1 MSSNLLHNTDHNE
14 LFNQRLHSLIEGR
27 TVPQFIAVEGPI
39 GIGKTTLAK
48 RLASCF
54 NYEILLERA
63 EENPFLAQFYKNRH
77 QNALATQLFFL
88 FQRAQQIQD
97 MRQQDLFSPVR
108 VADFLMEKDK
118 LFARVNL
125 SEEEFKLYQQVYAQM
140 TIDSPTPDLVIY
152 LQAPVDTLMQR
163 VNSRGIQIEQN
174 IDRDY
179 IETLNQAY
187 SEFFLYYDGAPTL
200 IINCAEMD
208 FNSSDDD
215 FLSLI
220 DYMLNVKNGRQYF
233 NPTIF
238 S

>member
-1 MSSNLLHNTDHNE
+1 MSSNLQPVENSQHVFD
-14 LFNQRLHSLIEGR
+14 QRLQTLIEGR
-27 TVPQFIAVEGPI
+27 EVPRYLAVEGPI
-39 GIGKTTLAK
+39 GVGKTTLAK

-54 NYEILLERA
+54 NYEIMLERA
-63 EENPFLAQFYKNRH
+63 EENPFLGQFYKNRN

-108 VADFLMEKDK
+108 VADFLMEKDR
-118 LFARVNL
+118 LFAKINL
-125 SEEEFKLYQQVYAQM
+125 SEDEFKLYQQVYAQM
-140 TIDSPTPDLVIY
+140 TIDAPTPDLVIY

-163 VNSRGIQIEQN
+163 INNRGLSIEQT
-174 IDRDY
+174 IDREY
-179 IETLNQAY
+179 IELLNQAY
-187 SEFFLYYDGAPTL
+187 SEFFLYYDDAPTL

-208 FNSSDDD
+208 FAENDND
-215 FLSLI
+215 FLALI
-220 DYMLNVKNGRQYF
+220 DYMLNIKNGRHYF